1 MVIDLLFGLLL
12 AIAVFAGWK
21 GGLIG
26 RLGSWVGFAV
36 AALAAARWVTA
47 ILDALNVVG
56 KHQRLAAAAAAVA
69 PASDPAKRG
78 GRASEPRQDKTSGR
92 GERRR
97 VL

>member
-12 AIAVFAGWK
+12 AIAVFTGWK

-56 KHQRLAAAAAAVA
+56 KPVSYTHLTLPTKA
-69 PASDPAKRG
+69 
-78 GRASEPRQDKTSGR
+78 
-92 GERRR
+92 
-97 VL
+97 